1 MEGFGTELGA
11 KVEERRRALQLRQE
25 ELAELADVS
34 VRFVRTLEHGKS
46 SVRLDKVL
54 DVLDVLGLDLDVRVR
69 SQR

>member
-1 MEGFGTELGA
+1 MQGFSMALGA
-11 KVEERRRALQLRQE
+11 KVEERRRVLQLRQE

-34 VRFVRTLEHGKS
+34 VRFVRSLEHGKS

-69 SQR
+69 SPR

>member
-1 MEGFGTELGA
+1 MQGFGTELGA
-11 KVEERRRALQLRQE
+11 KVQERRRVLQLRQE

-34 VRFVRTLEHGKS
+34 IRFVRTLEHGKS

>member
-1 MEGFGTELGA
+1 MQGFGTELGA
-11 KVEERRRALQLRQE
+11 KVQERRRVLQLRQG

-34 VRFVRTLEHGKS
+34 VRFVRTLEHGKP

-69 SQR
+69 LPR